1 MLSTVLLYAAAVIV
15 GLSKGGLASAAAVA
29 VPLLSLFMNP
39 VTAAATLLPVYV
51 VTDWIGVWLYR
62 RSYSRRNVRILVP
75 AILFGVAIATVITP
89 YTPESALLLFTGGI
103 GLWYCAR
110 VWLARGVPEQT
121 KARLLPGLF
130 WGTITGIASFITHS
144 GAPPSQVYLLP
155 QRLPKLEFAGTVA
168 ISFAVGN
175 LVKIPAYWSIGQLDG
190 LHWQLIGGLALAGI
204 AGTFAGRWLTAR
216 LPEALYMRLIRTL
229 LLALSVLLLIKGGL
243 QLLG

>member
-1 MLSTVLLYAAAVIV
+1 
-15 GLSKGGLASAAAVA
+15 
-29 VPLLSLFMNP
+29 
-39 VTAAATLLPVYV
+39 
-51 VTDWIGVWLYR
+51 
-62 RSYSRRNVRILVP
+62 
-75 AILFGVAIATVITP
+75 
-89 YTPESALLLFTGGI
+89 
-103 GLWYCAR
+103 
-110 VWLARGVPEQT
+110 
-121 KARLLPGLF
+121 
-130 WGTITGIASFITHS
+130 
-144 GAPPSQVYLLP
+144 
-155 QRLPKLEFAGTVA
+155 VA